1 MATQTSLSIF
11 QTIKDLRAKADELN
25 STADRL
31 EAVMLDFG
39 IGRDGV
45 LTTAGPT
52 PSKANYEDIVAVL
65 RQKGAGRAKEIAK
78 KIGISKEAVLRIVE
92 KNSEAFE
99 IRPRGWITLSHHMN
113 GARGGP
119 S

>member
-1 MATQTSLSIF
+1 MSTQTSFSVL
-11 QTIKDLRAKADELN
+11 QTIKLLREKAAEIN
-25 STADRL
+25 GTADRL
-31 EAVMLDFG
+31 EAVMQDFG

-45 LTTAGPT
+45 LTAPGPSA
-52 PSKANYEDIVAVL
+52 SKANYEDILTVL
-65 RQKGAGRAKEIAK
+65 RQKGAGRAKEIGK
-78 KIGISKEAVLRIVE
+78 KLGITKEAVLKIVE
-92 KNSEAFE
+92 ANSEAFE